1 MLFKP
6 CIGANGIS
14 MARVQCRILAFI
26 YFWDKFAEAV
36 GRFIGGS
43 KLVVTI
49 GCVVFVLAFA
59 EIPLNDN
66 RFNLVTP
73 DAPNCRISAFENRLH
88 EAETS

>member
-1 MLFKP
+1 MLSKP
-6 CIGANGIS
+6 CIGANSIG

-36 GRFIGGS
+36 GRFIGGT

-49 GCVVFVLAFA
+49 GRVVFVLAFA
-59 EIPLNDN
+59 KISLNDN
-66 RFNLVTP
+66 RFNSVVP
-73 DAPNCRISAFENRLH
+73 DAPNCRISAFENTLH